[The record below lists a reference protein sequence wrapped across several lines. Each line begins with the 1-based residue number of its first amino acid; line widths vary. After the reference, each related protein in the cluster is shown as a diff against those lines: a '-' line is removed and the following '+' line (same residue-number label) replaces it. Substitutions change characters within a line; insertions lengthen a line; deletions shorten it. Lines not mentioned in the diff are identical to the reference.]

1 MSALIPAI
9 ISLILSRRG
18 GGGGGG
24 GGYGGGGRGGYRGG
38 GYRGGGRQPKS
49 IEDVS
54 NDHWRKQIYKGA
66 LENDFEKELSSI
78 DKGENDA
85 EPTSYVK
92 GIAELKA
99 DLFGRGR

>member
-1 MSALIPAI
+1 M
-9 ISLILSRRG
+9 
-18 GGGGGG
+18 
-24 GGYGGGGRGGYRGG
+24 
-38 GYRGGGRQPKS
+38 
-49 IEDVS
+49 S

-99 DLFGRGR
+99 DLLGRGR

>member
-24 GGYGGGGRGGYRGG
+24 GGYGGGGRGGSR
-38 GYRGGGRQPKS
+38 GGRQPKS
-49 IEDVS
+49 IEDVTD
-54 NDHWRKQIYKGA
+54 DHWRKQIYKGA
-66 LENDFEKELSSI
+66 MDNELEKELASI
-78 DKGENDA
+78 DKGENET

-92 GIAELKA
+92 GIAELNR
-99 DLFGRGR
+99 DLFGKGR